1 MKKLKWYRQE
11 KPYSC
16 IPACIRMIL
25 DYHDIIESESTLR
38 FKCKS
43 KISGT
48 HPLNAVACC
57 KSYGLDCYID
67 NLDLTHLKNLLNDDI
82 LPIVNVLKSEAANW
96 YSHCVIISNIEHEQI
111 AIVDPEDGF
120 HKFPIIKFDEL
131 WSFSNRLAIIVK
143 EK

>member
-1 MKKLKWYRQE
+1 MKKLKWYKQE

-25 DYHDIIESESTLR
+25 EYHDIVESETALR

-43 KISGT
+43 KMSGT

-67 NLDLTHLKNLLNDDI
+67 SLDLMDLKNLLNDDI
-82 LPIVNVLKSEAANW
+82 LPIVNIFKREADVW

-111 AIVDPEDGF
+111 EIVDPEDGF
-120 HKFPIIKFDEL
+120 HKFPTVKFDEL
-131 WSFSNRLAIIVK
+131 WSFANRMAIIVK
-143 EK
+143 KN